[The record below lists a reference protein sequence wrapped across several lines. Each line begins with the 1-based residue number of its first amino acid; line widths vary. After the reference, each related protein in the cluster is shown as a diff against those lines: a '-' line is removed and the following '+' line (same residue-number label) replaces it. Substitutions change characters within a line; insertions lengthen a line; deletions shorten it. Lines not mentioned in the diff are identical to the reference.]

1 MEFKNNK
8 KQKWIKPKLTILI
21 KSLPE
26 ENVLAPCSN
35 KVTCRRANGRPIRG
49 LGGS

>member
-1 MEFKNNK
+1 MKFKNNK

-26 ENVLAPCSN
+26 ENVLGPC
-35 KVTCRRANGRPIRG
+35 VTGQTCHSPSGNPASRP
-49 LGGS
+49 GGS